1 LDIATGAGDIP
12 LVLWRTAKRRGWP
25 VELAACD
32 ISPRAIEYARQ
43 QAKIAGARIE
53 FFQQDVLAGDLP
65 DRYDAILCSL
75 FLHHLDDGTVQRLL
89 ARMMAA
95 AGSVVVVSDLV
106 RSPIALMTTIAATRV
121 LTRSPVV
128 RIDGPLSIRAAFT
141 IDEIRVLAQAAGL
154 ADCTICRRWPLRF
167 VLSWWRND
175 RTPSDNI
182 ER

>member
-12 LVLWRTAKRRGWP
+12 LALWRTAKRHGWRI
-25 VELAACD
+25 ELAGCD

-43 QAKIAGARIE
+43 QAERVGAPIQ
-53 FFQQDVLAGDLP
+53 FIQQDVLASDLP
-65 DRYDAILCSL
+65 EGYDAIVCSL
-75 FLHHLDDGTVQRLL
+75 FLHHLDDSTVQNLL

-106 RSPIALMTTIAATRV
+106 RSPIAFATTIAATRV

-141 IDEIRVLAQAAGL
+141 IPEIRVLAQVAGL
-154 ADCTICRRWPLRF
+154 TDFTICRRWPLRF

-175 RTPSDNI
+175 RTSPTNVS
-182 ER
+182 R